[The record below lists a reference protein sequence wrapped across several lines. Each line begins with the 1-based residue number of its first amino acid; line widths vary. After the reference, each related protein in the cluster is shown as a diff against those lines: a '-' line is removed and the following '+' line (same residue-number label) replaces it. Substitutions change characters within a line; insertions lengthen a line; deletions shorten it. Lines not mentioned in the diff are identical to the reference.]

1 MGNLDRLVVTQ
12 WDPKPY
18 QKLER
23 VAASHGGVNAY
34 AKKVLQA
41 VLDGDMP
48 VTTGAENR
56 HSVEADLVVQVGS
69 LHREIMDLREL
80 VESQLTQLNTVVV
93 DQVNAVVH
101 MRKSQLETDKLL
113 HFLLTRGAS

>member
-1 MGNLDRLVVTQ
+1 MGNIDRLVVTQ

-18 QKLER
+18 QKLAR

-48 VTTGAENR
+48 VATGVDNR
-56 HSVEADLVVQVGS
+56 HSVDADLVVQVES
-69 LHREIMDLREL
+69 LQREIMNLRVL
-80 VESQLTQLNTVVV
+80 LESQLTQLNS
-93 DQVNAVVH
+93 AVVEQVSAVTH
-101 MRKSQLETDKLL
+101 MRKSQQETDKLL
-113 HFLLTRGAS
+113 HFVLKR